1 MWLKVFWRETSD
13 ASYTVIWLS
22 KFLVKQLMTSSDQYY
37 FKTTLKKAGLR
48 QVLFIPKKNIKIQ
61 QILSY
66 MWMSIVLVRKQEL
79 KDADNF

>member
-1 MWLKVFWRETSD
+1 
-13 ASYTVIWLS
+13 
-22 KFLVKQLMTSSDQYY
+22 MTSSDQYY

-66 MWMSIVLVRKQEL
+66 M
-79 KDADNF
+79 